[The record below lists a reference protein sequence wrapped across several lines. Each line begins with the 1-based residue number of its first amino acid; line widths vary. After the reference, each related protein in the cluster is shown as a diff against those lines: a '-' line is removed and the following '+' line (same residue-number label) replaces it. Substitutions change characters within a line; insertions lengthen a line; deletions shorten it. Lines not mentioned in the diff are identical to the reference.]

1 MALSISPLAEVVQN
15 TMLQTCTVYKYIG
28 ADPTGQPQY
37 AQGIE
42 YPCRL
47 AIRTERTIADTGDY
61 ITNST
66 VVISLPAE
74 ADVGAYDQIDLPQG
88 YRQGAVIREVA
99 TPTDAWGQITHRV
112 VRIA

>member
-15 TMLQTCTVYKYIG
+15 TMMQTCTVYKYIG

-47 AIRTERTIADTGDY
+47 AIRTERTIADTGDI
-61 ITNST
+61 ITNT
-66 VVISLPAE
+66 AVVISIPAA
-74 ADVGAYDQIDLPQG
+74 ADVQAYDQIDLPQG
-88 YRQGAVIREVA
+88 YRQGAVIRDVA
-99 TPTDAWGQITHRV
+99 TATDAWGQITHRV